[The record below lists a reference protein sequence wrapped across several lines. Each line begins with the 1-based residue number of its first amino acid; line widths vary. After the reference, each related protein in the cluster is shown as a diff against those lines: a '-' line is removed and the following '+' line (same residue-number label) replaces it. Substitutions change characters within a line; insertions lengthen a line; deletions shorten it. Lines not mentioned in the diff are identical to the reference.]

1 MGDNPSE
8 SFVQSNKN
16 NTAINNNET
25 ATLSATPTPS
35 QCSNNYA
42 VNSNNKN
49 NNNNHNAVD
58 PSSTVI
64 ASSSSNNTTASHDGN
79 NTTPHD
85 GNTAPPTSN
94 KSSADETPSAGT
106 SISSAI
112 RSAVGV
118 SQLFQHDNNDD
129 EVLNDDGDFASQPL
143 EGTQIFASI
152 EILEDAI
159 LTLIRNWSRG
169 SNNYTDEKLRS
180 RLDNYLAA
188 GGNENDRLY
197 GMAMHV
203 LGGGEQAISSAAIM
217 QKRRRADDASSL
229 PERATVESMHLSIE
243 KLLDERYEAV
253 NKLANIE
260 WTQYVQHG
268 SKELLEVQI
277 ERLGKEIDD
286 LRTQLE
292 EERHSGGLF
301 VNSMRESFAAYQRV
315 HAEQVDS
322 LTYEIE
328 CLEDTVARH
337 EGTLGES
344 ERTELREV
352 RESLLQRNE
361 QVEELRHDLRIRDEE
376 RGELRERLTRATS
389 RGIHCRGKYTI

>member
-118 SQLFQHDNNDD
+118 AQLFQRDNNDD
-129 EVLNDDGDFASQPL
+129 EVLNDYGDFASEPL
-143 EGTQIFASI
+143 EGTQIFAI
-152 EILEDAI
+152 GRLKNEI
-159 LTLIRNWSRG
+159 LTLVTNWSLG
-169 SNNYTDEKLRS
+169 SNNFTAEALRCNNCQTMI
-180 RLDNYLAA
+180 L
-188 GGNENDRLY
+188 
-197 GMAMHV
+197 
-203 LGGGEQAISSAAIM
+203 
-217 QKRRRADDASSL
+217 
-229 PERATVESMHLSIE
+229 
-243 KLLDERYEAV
+243 
-253 NKLANIE
+253 
-260 WTQYVQHG
+260 
-268 SKELLEVQI
+268 ELIFWEYWKQ
-277 ERLGKEIDD
+277 
-286 LRTQLE
+286 
-292 EERHSGGLF
+292 
-301 VNSMRESFAAYQRV
+301 
-315 HAEQVDS
+315 
-322 LTYEIE
+322 
-328 CLEDTVARH
+328 
-337 EGTLGES
+337 
-344 ERTELREV
+344 
-352 RESLLQRNE
+352 
-361 QVEELRHDLRIRDEE
+361 
-376 RGELRERLTRATS
+376 
-389 RGIHCRGKYTI
+389 

>member
-129 EVLNDDGDFASQPL
+129 EVLNDYGDFASEPL
-143 EGTQIFASI
+143 EGTQIFAI
-152 EILEDAI
+152 GRLKNEI
-159 LTLIRNWSRG
+159 LTLVTNWS
-169 SNNYTDEKLRS
+169 L
-180 RLDNYLAA
+180 
-188 GGNENDRLY
+188 
-197 GMAMHV
+197 
-203 LGGGEQAISSAAIM
+203 
-217 QKRRRADDASSL
+217 
-229 PERATVESMHLSIE
+229 
-243 KLLDERYEAV
+243 
-253 NKLANIE
+253 
-260 WTQYVQHG
+260 G
-268 SKELLEVQI
+268 SKNFTAEALRCNNCQTMILELIFWEYWKQ
-277 ERLGKEIDD
+277 
-286 LRTQLE
+286 
-292 EERHSGGLF
+292 
-301 VNSMRESFAAYQRV
+301 
-315 HAEQVDS
+315 
-322 LTYEIE
+322 
-328 CLEDTVARH
+328 
-337 EGTLGES
+337 
-344 ERTELREV
+344 
-352 RESLLQRNE
+352 
-361 QVEELRHDLRIRDEE
+361 
-376 RGELRERLTRATS
+376 
-389 RGIHCRGKYTI
+389 